1 MHWQC
6 PARGERFGTHADG
19 FKSPSILSKS
29 PAKHH
34 VLQHKIH
41 YDISTTNISVYLF
54 ENNIKKCIVCKLT
67 VNLILPTVYNLLP
80 VNTYTYVQPE
90 ENWKPITNRAVSKIN
105 PSNPVFCYICQ

>member
-1 MHWQC
+1 M
-6 PARGERFGTHADG
+6 
-19 FKSPSILSKS
+19 S
-29 PAKHH
+29 
-34 VLQHKIH
+34 
-41 YDISTTNISVYLF
+41 YSTKFIMKYLRPISVFIYLKTTSKNASCVNF
-54 ENNIKKCIVCKLT
+54 T